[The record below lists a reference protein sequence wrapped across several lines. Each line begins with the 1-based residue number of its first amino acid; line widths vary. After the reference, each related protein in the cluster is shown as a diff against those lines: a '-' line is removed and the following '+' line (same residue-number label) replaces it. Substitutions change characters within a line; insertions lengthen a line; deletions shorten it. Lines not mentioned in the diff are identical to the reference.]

1 MWLVLAYKAAY
12 WANAGRAIQHVL
24 PTRLMLARLL
34 SITCVQV
41 DCPVGYTGPVTV
53 DYASPSVQA
62 VSYNVVDS
70 LLLVKVTASSA
81 TQQ

>member
-1 MWLVLAYKAAY
+1 MCSHTGVMI
-12 WANAGRAIQHVL
+12 AGIYSMCYL
-24 PTRLMLARLL
+24 
-34 SITCVQV
+34 QV

-53 DYASPSVQA
+53 DYASPTVQA